1 MAYSKVT
8 QYVSDVNFLESEVGL
23 VQKTATGKQEN
34 AVLDEVTNRKL
45 IKGGSVFPKND
56 ATATGIVFETVD
68 MTDDEARPISVV
80 VAGRV
85 IVERLPEAVNE
96 AAKEALEASGIV
108 FVSVSDPVFE

>member
-1 MAYSKVT
+1 MAYLNVT

-34 AVLDEVTNRKL
+34 AVLDEVTNKKL

-68 MTDDEARPISVV
+68 MTKDKTRPISVV

-85 IVERLPEAVNE
+85 IAERLQEVVSE
-96 AAKEALEASGIV
+96 DAKASLEASGIV
-108 FVSVSDPVFE
+108 FVSVSDPVF